1 MNDELQTPFLIVG
14 LGNPGLQ
21 YRGSRHNVGFMT
33 LDRLAARL
41 GTKFARMEMK
51 SLVTKSD
58 FQGQRLV
65 LAKPYTY
72 MNLSGQA
79 VGSLVRF
86 YKIPLNRLMVVYDE
100 VDLPLGSLRLRP
112 GGGSAGHKGMA
123 SIIERLATQDFPR
136 LRIGVGR
143 PPGRK
148 EAADYVLQDFSA
160 AEKRFMDDIFDS
172 AAQAVLT
179 FVIDGLDAVMNR
191 FNPQTES
198 DGSK

>member
-1 MNDELQTPFLIVG
+1 
-14 LGNPGLQ
+14 
-21 YRGSRHNVGFMT
+21 MT

-65 LAKPYTY
+65 LAKPHTY

-100 VDLPLGSLRLRP
+100 VDLPLGNLRLRP

-148 EAADYVLQDFSA
+148 EASDYVLQDFSA